1 MRIMIACGGTG
12 GHIFPGIAIAE
23 AIEDADPRAH
33 VFFMGRRRSLEERIV
48 SGTGRE
54 FAPVPSMGVVRGAS
68 IRNLAVPLAVSAGY
82 AMALAHLL
90 PRRPA
95 AAVGTGGFASVPP
108 ILAARTIGTPV
119 LLSEQNSCPGLA
131 TRILSRFAQTVH
143 VSFEESA
150 KHLPHAREVVLS
162 GNPVRSSF
170 AQADLHRARQDL
182 GLSAEA
188 PVVFFLGGSRGAH
201 RINEAV
207 GDAAARLGDGGVQ
220 VIAQTGD
227 DDFGTVRAR
236 LDEAGVEA
244 VVAPFFDRVEPCYA
258 AADLVV
264 SRAGATC
271 IAELT
276 LVARPAILV
285 PYPHATE
292 GHQMKNARAMER
304 AGAAL
309 VVPDAEL
316 TGALLAT
323 RIDEL
328 VNDRARLKLMAD
340 AARGLARPGAAERVA
355 RATLALAK
363 RRRRSIPNAGDQR
376 Q

>member
-1 MRIMIACGGTG
+1 VRIMIACGGTG
-12 GHIFPGIAIAE
+12 GHIFPGVAIAE
-23 AIEDADPRAH
+23 AIEVAHPRAD
-33 VFFMGRRRSLEERIV
+33 VFFMGRRGSLEERIV
-48 SGTGRE
+48 SGTGRD
-54 FAPVPSMGVVRGAS
+54 FAAVPSMGVVRGATV
-68 IRNLAVPLAVSAGY
+68 RNLAVPFAVSIGY
-82 AMALAHLL
+82 ATALGHLL

-108 ILAARTIGTPV
+108 VLAARTLGTPV
-119 LLSEQNSCPGLA
+119 LLTEQNSYPGLA
-131 TRILSRFAQTVH
+131 TRILSRFASSVH
-143 VSFEESA
+143 VSFEESRR
-150 KHLPHAREVVLS
+150 HLPHAREVVVS

-170 AQADLHRARQDL
+170 TQVDPQRARLDL

-207 GDAAARLGDGGVQ
+207 EGAAASLRGGGLQ
-220 VIAQTGD
+220 VIAQTGE
-227 DDFGTVRAR
+227 DDFGAVRAS
-236 LDEAGVEA
+236 LDRAGVKA
-244 VVAPFFDRVEPCYA
+244 VVAPFFDRVEACYA

-271 IAELT
+271 LAEIT
-276 LVARPAILV
+276 LVGRPSILV
-285 PYPHATE
+285 PYPYATE

-309 VVPDAEL
+309 VVPDEET
-316 TGALLAT
+316 TGATIAA

-328 VNDRARLKLMAD
+328 VNDRAKLELMAD

-355 RATLALAK
+355 RATLALA
-363 RRRRSIPNAGDQR
+363 RRRRRPVRDEEDQR
-376 Q
+376 P